1 MLYNE
6 TLQLLKK
13 EFSLEW
19 KQKYAFSGILLY
31 IASTIFV
38 CYLSFKKVIDVDTW
52 NALFWIIL
60 LFGSVNAVAKS
71 FLQETEGKLLYYY
84 TVASAEAIIL
94 SKTIY
99 NTLLLIL
106 LGLLS
111 FGMYSLVLQDIVAN
125 YTLFLITLIL
135 GCSGLASTFTLI
147 SGIASKANNSSVLM
161 AILGFPLILPL
172 LLMII
177 RLSKRSILNLQLD
190 QNVDDIL
197 ILALLNLITVVLSYI
212 LFPYLWRD

>member
-1 MLYNE
+1 MVTFAEVKN
-6 TLQLLKK
+6 
-13 EFSLEW
+13 
-19 KQKYAFSGILLY
+19 I
-31 IASTIFV
+31 
-38 CYLSFKKVIDVDTW
+38 VDTW

-71 FLQETEGKLLYYY
+71 FLQETEGKQLYYY

-94 SKTIY
+94 SKIIY

-111 FGMYSLVLQDIVAN
+111 FGMYSLVLNDIVAN
-125 YTLFLITLIL
+125 YQLFLTTLIL

-177 RLSKRSILNLQLD
+177 RLSKRSILNLQLN
-190 QNVDDIL
+190 QNLDDIL

>member
-6 TLQLLKK
+6 TKQLLKK
-13 EFSLEW
+13 EFTLEW
-19 KQKYAFSGILLY
+19 KQKYTLNGILLY

-38 CYLSFKKVIDVDTW
+38 CYLSFKNVIDVDTW

-71 FLQETEGKLLYYY
+71 FLQESEGKQLYYY
-84 TVASAEAIIL
+84 SLVSAEAVIL
-94 SKTIY
+94 SKIIY
-99 NTLLLIL
+99 NTFLLVIL
-106 LGLLS
+106 GFLS
-111 FGMYSLVLQDIVAN
+111 FGMYSLVLNDIVTN
-125 YTLFLITLIL
+125 YQLFLTTLTL
-135 GCSGLASTFTLI
+135 GCSGLAAIFTLI

-161 AILGFPLILPL
+161 VVLGFPLVLPL

-177 RLSKRSILNLQLD
+177 RLSKRSILNLQLG
-190 QNVDDIL
+190 QNLDDLL
-197 ILALLNLITVVLSYI
+197 ILALLNLISVILSYI

>member
-6 TLQLLKK
+6 TKQLLKK
-13 EFSLEW
+13 EFTLEW
-19 KQKYAFSGILLY
+19 KQKYTLNGILLY

-38 CYLSFKKVIDVDTW
+38 CYLSFKNVIDVDTW

-71 FLQETEGKLLYYY
+71 FLQESEGKQLYYY
-84 TVASAEAIIL
+84 SLVSAEAVIL
-94 SKTIY
+94 SKIIY
-99 NTLLLIL
+99 NTFLLVIL
-106 LGLLS
+106 GFLS
-111 FGMYSLVLQDIVAN
+111 FGMYSLVLNDIVTN
-125 YTLFLITLIL
+125 YRLFLTTLTL
-135 GCSGLASTFTLI
+135 GCSGLAAIFTLI

-161 AILGFPLILPL
+161 VVLGFPLVLPL

-177 RLSKRSILNLQLD
+177 RLSKRSILNLQLG
-190 QNVDDIL
+190 QNLDDLL
-197 ILALLNLITVVLSYI
+197 ILALLNLISVILSYI

>member
-1 MLYNE
+1 MEIKNYE
-6 TLQLLKK
+6 CKK
-13 EFSLEW
+13 ITTLEW

-38 CYLSFKKVIDVDTW
+38 CYLSFKQVIDVDTW

-71 FLQETEGKLLYYY
+71 FLQESEGKQLYYY
-84 TVASAEAIIL
+84 TIASAEAIIL
-94 SKTIY
+94 SKIIY
-99 NTLLLIL
+99 NTLLLII
-106 LGLLS
+106 LGLIS
-111 FGMYSLVLQDIVAN
+111 FAVYSLVLNNIVAN
-125 YTLFLITLIL
+125 YQLFLTTLIL

-161 AILGFPLILPL
+161 AVLGFPLVLPL

-190 QNVDDIL
+190 QNFDDIL
-197 ILALLNLITVVLSYI
+197 ILALLNI
-212 LFPYLWRD
+212 F

>member
-6 TLQLLKK
+6 TKQLLKK
-13 EFSLEW
+13 EFTLEW
-19 KQKYAFSGILLY
+19 KQKYTLNGILLY

-38 CYLSFKKVIDVDTW
+38 CYLSFKNVIDVDTW

-71 FLQETEGKLLYYY
+71 FLQESEGKQLYYY
-84 TVASAEAIIL
+84 SLVSAEAVIL
-94 SKTIY
+94 SKIID
-99 NTLLLIL
+99 NTFLLVIL
-106 LGLLS
+106 GFLS
-111 FGMYSLVLQDIVAN
+111 FGMYSLVLNDIVTN
-125 YTLFLITLIL
+125 YRLFLTTLTL
-135 GCSGLASTFTLI
+135 GCSGLAAIFTLI

-161 AILGFPLILPL
+161 VVLGFPLVLPL

-177 RLSKRSILNLQLD
+177 RLSKRSILNLQLG
-190 QNVDDIL
+190 QNLDDLL
-197 ILALLNLITVVLSYI
+197 ILALLNLISVILSYI